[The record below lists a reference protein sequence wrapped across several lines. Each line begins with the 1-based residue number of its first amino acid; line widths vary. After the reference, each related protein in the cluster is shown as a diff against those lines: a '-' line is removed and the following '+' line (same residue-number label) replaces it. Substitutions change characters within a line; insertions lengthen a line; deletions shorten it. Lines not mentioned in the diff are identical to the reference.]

1 MAPGPHGVGAF
12 LFIIKKCYYTNM
24 KLEHASAEEVKRRV
38 LEIVGRHLDLK
49 SHRVFLFGSRVSG
62 KSDERSDIDVG
73 IEGKKALPPGV
84 LSDIQDEVDELPVL
98 YKIDMVDFAQVD
110 EKFKKLAKEHIELVN

>member
-1 MAPGPHGVGAF
+1 
-12 LFIIKKCYYTNM
+12 M